1 MKTSELKKI
10 IKESVKEAIN
20 EELKD
25 ILLEAV
31 KSPKVISQ
39 SPSVPV
45 PTQPQIPSPTAPQ
58 MTLEQKRDA
67 YKNILGETAA
77 SFTSNDA
84 QNFVPPS
91 NFDSAN
97 GQLPE
102 GNLGMNQIMGL
113 LNRK

>member
-10 IKESVKEAIN
+10 IKESVKEAIH

-45 PTQPQIPSPTAPQ
+45 PTQPQTPSPTAPQ

-84 QNFVPPS
+84 QTFRPNPGM
-91 NFDSAN
+91 DMAN
-97 GQLPE
+97 GALPE

-113 LNRK
+113 LNKK

>member
-1 MKTSELKKI
+1 MFNSVAAVIMPDEL
-10 IKESVKEAIN
+10 
-20 EELKD
+20 
-25 ILLEAV
+25 ILATLYT
-31 KSPKVISQ
+31 
-39 SPSVPV
+39 SVPV

-84 QNFVPPS
+84 QTFRPNPGM
-91 NFDSAN
+91 DMAN
-97 GQLPE
+97 GALPE

-113 LNRK
+113 LNKK